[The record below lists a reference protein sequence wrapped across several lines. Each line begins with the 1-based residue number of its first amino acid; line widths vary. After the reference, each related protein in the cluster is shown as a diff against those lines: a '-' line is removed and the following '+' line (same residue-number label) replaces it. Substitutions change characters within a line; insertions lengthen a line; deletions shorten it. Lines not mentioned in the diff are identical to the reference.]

1 MTSLIGGQNNASGR
15 ICWYRKFTLGKAAV
29 ILKNK
34 AVIEIKIKAND
45 RNASLI
51 GQDFDIDLY
60 GKARFY
66 GEKDNAEDPLFS
78 WVSDDLL
85 GIYNLFDIIESN
97 VQEALQRRLSNL

>member
-1 MTSLIGGQNNASGR
+1 MTFIKGRKNNASGR
-15 ICWYRKFTLGKAAV
+15 ICGYRKFTLGMAAV
-29 ILKNK
+29 IKK

-51 GQDFDIDLY
+51 GQDFDIDLD

-85 GIYNLFDIIESN
+85 GI
-97 VQEALQRRLSNL
+97 